1 MKKGRKMIRRRGQ
14 RMNRRSNRYGGVKL
28 YKETKQ
34 DEPFVLTGQTNIQK
48 FAASL
53 IDIDDTHIP
62 PGSTCTPF
70 AAYRSLYGRYCIV
83 GMKLKFI
90 PRYTVAA
97 QGGAAAFRV
106 SYAVNK
112 DPNFMPNSEIDIVR
126 QVDAKMTNTN
136 RGFTVYVK
144 HPVPIMYVTADNL
157 ATHNIA
163 QAVAPGQVRQAS
175 LYNDKWNWL
184 PTRVENQA
192 SPSDPFESGRL
203 PEHVGVD
210 VCITNPAWVAG
221 TEDITVYDVFKTVY
235 YAFKHE

>member
-1 MKKGRKMIRRRGQ
+1 MGRGR
-14 RMNRRSNRYGGVKL
+14 RMNRPSNRYGGVKL

-34 DEPFVLTGQTNIQK
+34 DEPFILNQSVNIEK
-48 FAASL
+48 FTASL
-53 IDIDDTHIP
+53 SDIDDSHMP

-83 GMKLKFI
+83 GMKLKFV

-97 QGGAAAFRV
+97 QGGTAAYRV
-106 SYAVNK
+106 AYAVNK
-112 DPNFMPNSEIDIVR
+112 DPNFMPSQEIDILR
-126 QVDAKMTNTN
+126 QVDCKMTNTN

-144 HPVPIMYVTADNL
+144 HPVPVMYITADDSG
-157 ATHNIA
+157 THNIA

-184 PTRVENQA
+184 PTRVENQ
-192 SPSDPFESGRL
+192 SGNPSQFESARL
-203 PEHVGVD
+203 PAHVGVD
-210 VCITNPAWVAG
+210 VCITNPTWASG
-221 TEDITVYDVFKTVY
+221 DEDVTVYDVFKTVY